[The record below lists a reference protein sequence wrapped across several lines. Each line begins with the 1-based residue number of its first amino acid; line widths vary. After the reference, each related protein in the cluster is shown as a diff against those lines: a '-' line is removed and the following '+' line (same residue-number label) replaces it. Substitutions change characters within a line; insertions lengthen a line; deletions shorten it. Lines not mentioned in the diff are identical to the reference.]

1 MTSYILLVAA
11 VILLCLSLNKMS
23 NKLGIPMLLAYILL
37 GMMFGTDGIL
47 KIPFDNF
54 MIAEQICTVSL
65 IFIMFYGG
73 FGTNWKQAK
82 PVAGKAVLLS
92 TVGVILTAVTTGA
105 FCHFILKMDFWESM
119 LIGSVISSTD
129 AASVFSIL
137 RSKRLNLKN
146 NTASMLEVESGS
158 NDPCSYMLTVIILT
172 IMSGKL
178 SGSSLV
184 VMIFSQIIFGILVGV
199 VVAFAAAFILKK
211 VNFATDGFDTI
222 FVFSMALVSYAGASM
237 INGNGYLAAYIAGII
252 LGNSPLHHKKSLVH
266 FFDGITGLMQMLIFF
281 LLGLL
286 AYPSQLPK
294 ILPIALAIAVFLTFV
309 ARPISVF
316 AILTPFRCPVKQQLL
331 VSWAGLRGAASI
343 VFAIMATVSPAY
355 TKNDLFHIVIFIVL
369 FSISI
374 QGTLLGLVAKK
385 LDMIDENG
393 NVMKTFSDYS
403 DEMPVEFVK
412 ISIKEGHPWENRK
425 IKDLTSLPDLLLVL
439 ILRGEERIIPNG
451 NTVVLAGDKIVLSA
465 LSPEENL
472 GICLTEIPIEKDSKW
487 IGKPLSK
494 IKLGEEKLVLVLKRN
509 EKVVIPNGNTV
520 IREND
525 VLVISQL

>member
-54 MIAEQICTVSL
+54 TIAEQICTVSL

-105 FCHFILKMDFWESM
+105 FCHFILRMDFWESM

-172 IMSGKL
+172 IMSGEL

-199 VVAFAAAFILKK
+199 VVALAAAFILKK

-252 LGNSPLHHKKSLVH
+252 LGNTPLHHKKSLVH

-309 ARPISVF
+309 ARPVSVF
-316 AILTPFRCPVKQQLL
+316 AILMPFRCPVKQQLL

-412 ISIKEGHPWENRK
+412 ISIKAGHPWENRR

-439 ILRGEERIIPNG
+439 ILRGDERIIPNG

-487 IGKPLSK
+487 IGKPLSR

>member
-54 MIAEQICTVSL
+54 TIAEQICTVSL

-137 RSKRLNLKN
+137 RSRRLNLKN

-172 IMSGKL
+172 IMSGEL
-178 SGSSLV
+178 SGFSLV
-184 VMIFSQIIFGILVGV
+184 VMIFSQITFGVLVGV
-199 VVAFAAAFILKK
+199 VVALAAAF
-211 VNFATDGFDTI
+211 NFATDGFDTI

-252 LGNSPLHHKKSLVH
+252 LGNTPLHHKKSLVH

-309 ARPISVF
+309 ARPASVF
-316 AILTPFRCPVKQQLL
+316 AILMPFRCPVKQQLL

-412 ISIKEGHPWENRK
+412 ISIKAGHPWENRR

-487 IGKPLSK
+487 IGKPLSR

>member
-54 MIAEQICTVSL
+54 TIAEQICTVSL

-172 IMSGKL
+172 IMSGEL

-199 VVAFAAAFILKK
+199 VVALAAAFILKK

-237 INGNGYLAAYIAGII
+237 INGKGYLAAYIAGII
-252 LGNSPLHHKKSLVH
+252 LGNTPLHHKKSLVH

-309 ARPISVF
+309 ARPVSVF
-316 AILTPFRCPVKQQLL
+316 AILMPFRCPVKQQLL

-412 ISIKEGHPWENRK
+412 ISIKEGHPWENRR

-487 IGKPLSK
+487 IGKPLSR

>member
-54 MIAEQICTVSL
+54 TIAEQICTVSL

-137 RSKRLNLKN
+137 RSRRLNLKN

-172 IMSGKL
+172 IMSGEL

-184 VMIFSQIIFGILVGV
+184 VMIFSQITFGILVGV
-199 VVAFAAAFILKK
+199 VVALAAAFILKK

-252 LGNSPLHHKKSLVH
+252 LGNTPLHHKKSLVH

-309 ARPISVF
+309 ARPVSVF
-316 AILTPFRCPVKQQLL
+316 AILMPFHCPVKQQLL

-412 ISIKEGHPWENRK
+412 ISIKAGHPWENRK

-487 IGKPLSK
+487 IGKPLSR

>member
-54 MIAEQICTVSL
+54 TIAEQICTVSL

-119 LIGSVISSTD
+119 LVGSVISSTD

-172 IMSGKL
+172 IMSGEL

-199 VVAFAAAFILKK
+199 VVALAAAFILKK

-252 LGNSPLHHKKSLVH
+252 LGNTPLHHKKSLVH

-294 ILPIALAIAVFLTFV
+294 ILPIALVIAVFLTFV
-309 ARPISVF
+309 ARPVSVF
-316 AILTPFRCPVKQQLL
+316 AILMPFRCPVKQQLL

-412 ISIKEGHPWENRK
+412 ISIKAGHPWENRR

-487 IGKPLSK
+487 IGKPLSR

>member
-11 VILLCLSLNKMS
+11 VILLCLSMNKMS

-54 MIAEQICTVSL
+54 TIAEQICTVSL

-137 RSKRLNLKN
+137 RSRRLNLKN

-172 IMSGKL
+172 IMSGEL
-178 SGSSLV
+178 SGFSLV
-184 VMIFSQIIFGILVGV
+184 VMIFSQITFGILVGV
-199 VVAFAAAFILKK
+199 VVALAAAFILKK

-252 LGNSPLHHKKSLVH
+252 LGNTPLHHKKSLVH

-309 ARPISVF
+309 ARPVSVF
-316 AILTPFRCPVKQQLL
+316 AILMPFRCPVKQQLL

-412 ISIKEGHPWENRK
+412 ISIKAGHPWENRK

-487 IGKPLSK
+487 IGKPLSR

>member
-54 MIAEQICTVSL
+54 TIAEQICTVSL

-137 RSKRLNLKN
+137 RSRRLNLKN

-172 IMSGKL
+172 IMSGEL

-184 VMIFSQIIFGILVGV
+184 VMIFSQIIFGILVGG
-199 VVAFAAAFILKK
+199 VVALAAAFILKK

-252 LGNSPLHHKKSLVH
+252 LGNTPLHHKKSLVH

-412 ISIKEGHPWENRK
+412 ISIKAGHPWENRK

-487 IGKPLSK
+487 IGKPLSR

>member
-54 MIAEQICTVSL
+54 TIAEQICTVSL

-137 RSKRLNLKN
+137 RSRRLNLKN

-172 IMSGKL
+172 IMSGEL

-199 VVAFAAAFILKK
+199 VVALAAAFILKK

-252 LGNSPLHHKKSLVH
+252 LGNTPLHHKKSLVH

-309 ARPISVF
+309 ARPVSVF
-316 AILTPFRCPVKQQLL
+316 AILMPFHCPVKQQLL

-412 ISIKEGHPWENRK
+412 ISIKAGHPWENRR

-487 IGKPLSK
+487 IGKPLSR

>member
-54 MIAEQICTVSL
+54 TIAEQICTVSL

-137 RSKRLNLKN
+137 RSRRLNLKN

-172 IMSGKL
+172 IMSGEL
-178 SGSSLV
+178 NGSSLV

-199 VVAFAAAFILKK
+199 VVALAAAFILKK

-252 LGNSPLHHKKSLVH
+252 LGNTPLHHKKSLVH

-294 ILPIALAIAVFLTFV
+294 ILPMALAIAVFLTFV
-309 ARPISVF
+309 ARPVSVF
-316 AILTPFRCPVKQQLL
+316 AILMPFRCPVKQQLL

-412 ISIKEGHPWENRK
+412 ISIKAGHPWENRK

-487 IGKPLSK
+487 IGKPLSR

>member
-54 MIAEQICTVSL
+54 TIAEQICTVSL

-105 FCHFILKMDFWESM
+105 FCHFILRMDFWESM

-172 IMSGKL
+172 IMSGEL

-199 VVAFAAAFILKK
+199 VVALAAAFILKK

-252 LGNSPLHHKKSLVH
+252 LGNTPLHHKKSLVH

-309 ARPISVF
+309 ARPVSVF
-316 AILTPFRCPVKQQLL
+316 AILMPFRCPVKQQLL

-412 ISIKEGHPWENRK
+412 ISIKAGHPWENRR

-487 IGKPLSK
+487 IGKPLSR

-525 VLVISQL
+525 VLVISHL

>member
-54 MIAEQICTVSL
+54 TIAEQICTVSL

-92 TVGVILTAVTTGA
+92 TVGVVLTAVTTGA

-137 RSKRLNLKN
+137 RSRRLNLKN

-172 IMSGKL
+172 IMSGEL

-199 VVAFAAAFILKK
+199 VVALAAAFILKK

-252 LGNSPLHHKKSLVH
+252 LGNTPLHHKKSLVH

-309 ARPISVF
+309 ARPVSVF
-316 AILTPFRCPVKQQLL
+316 AILMPFRCPVKQLLL

-412 ISIKEGHPWENRK
+412 ISIKAGHPWENRK

-487 IGKPLSK
+487 IGKPLSR

>member
-54 MIAEQICTVSL
+54 TIAEQICTVSL

-105 FCHFILKMDFWESM
+105 FCHFILRMDFWESM

-158 NDPCSYMLTVIILT
+158 NAPCSYMLTVIILT
-172 IMSGKL
+172 IMSGEL

-199 VVAFAAAFILKK
+199 VVALAAAFILKK

-252 LGNSPLHHKKSLVH
+252 LGNTPLHHKKSLVH

-309 ARPISVF
+309 ARPVSVF
-316 AILTPFRCPVKQQLL
+316 AILMPFRCPVKQQLL

-412 ISIKEGHPWENRK
+412 ISIKAGHPWENRK

-487 IGKPLSK
+487 IGKPLSR

>member
-54 MIAEQICTVSL
+54 TIAEQICTVSL

-105 FCHFILKMDFWESM
+105 FCHFILKMAFWKSM

-137 RSKRLNLKN
+137 RSRRLNLKN

-172 IMSGKL
+172 IMSGEL

-199 VVAFAAAFILKK
+199 VVALAAAFILKK

-252 LGNSPLHHKKSLVH
+252 LGNTPLHHKKSLVH

-309 ARPISVF
+309 ARPVSVF
-316 AILTPFRCPVKQQLL
+316 AILMPFRCPVKQQLL

-412 ISIKEGHPWENRK
+412 ISIKAGHPWENRK

-487 IGKPLSK
+487 IGKPLSR

>member
-54 MIAEQICTVSL
+54 TIAEQICTVSL

-172 IMSGKL
+172 IMSGEL

-199 VVAFAAAFILKK
+199 VVALAAAFILKK

-222 FVFSMALVSYAGASM
+222 FVFSMALVSYAGATI

-252 LGNSPLHHKKSLVH
+252 LGNTPLHHKKSLVH

-309 ARPISVF
+309 ARPVSVF
-316 AILTPFRCPVKQQLL
+316 AILMPFRCPVKQQLL

-412 ISIKEGHPWENRK
+412 ISIKAGHPWENRK

-487 IGKPLSK
+487 IGKPLSR

>member
-54 MIAEQICTVSL
+54 TIAEQICTVSL

-105 FCHFILKMDFWESM
+105 FCHFILRMDFWESM

-172 IMSGKL
+172 IMSGEL

-199 VVAFAAAFILKK
+199 VVALAAAFILKK
-211 VNFATDGFDTI
+211 ANFATDGFDTI

-252 LGNSPLHHKKSLVH
+252 LGNTPLHHKKSLVH

-294 ILPIALAIAVFLTFV
+294 ILPIALAIVVFLTFV
-309 ARPISVF
+309 ARPVSVF
-316 AILTPFRCPVKQQLL
+316 AILMPFRCPVKQQLL

-412 ISIKEGHPWENRK
+412 ISIKAGHPWENRK

-487 IGKPLSK
+487 IGKPLSR

>member
-23 NKLGIPMLLAYILL
+23 YKLGIPMLLAYILL

-54 MIAEQICTVSL
+54 TIAEQICTVSL

-137 RSKRLNLKN
+137 RSRRLNLKN

-172 IMSGKL
+172 IMSGEL
-178 SGSSLV
+178 SGFSLV
-184 VMIFSQIIFGILVGV
+184 VMIFSQITFGILVGV
-199 VVAFAAAFILKK
+199 VVALAAAFILKK

-252 LGNSPLHHKKSLVH
+252 LGNTPLHHKNHWCISL
-266 FFDGITGLMQMLIFF
+266 ME
-281 LLGLL
+281 
-286 AYPSQLPK
+286 
-294 ILPIALAIAVFLTFV
+294 
-309 ARPISVF
+309 
-316 AILTPFRCPVKQQLL
+316 
-331 VSWAGLRGAASI
+331 
-343 VFAIMATVSPAY
+343 SP
-355 TKNDLFHIVIFIVL
+355 D
-369 FSISI
+369 
-374 QGTLLGLVAKK
+374 
-385 LDMIDENG
+385 
-393 NVMKTFSDYS
+393 
-403 DEMPVEFVK
+403 
-412 ISIKEGHPWENRK
+412 
-425 IKDLTSLPDLLLVL
+425 
-439 ILRGEERIIPNG
+439 
-451 NTVVLAGDKIVLSA
+451 
-465 LSPEENL
+465 
-472 GICLTEIPIEKDSKW
+472 
-487 IGKPLSK
+487 
-494 IKLGEEKLVLVLKRN
+494 
-509 EKVVIPNGNTV
+509 
-520 IREND
+520 
-525 VLVISQL
+525 

>member
-54 MIAEQICTVSL
+54 TIAEQICTVSL

-105 FCHFILKMDFWESM
+105 FCHFILKMDFCESM

-172 IMSGKL
+172 IMSGEL

-199 VVAFAAAFILKK
+199 VVALAAAFILKK

-252 LGNSPLHHKKSLVH
+252 LGNTPLHHKKSLVH

-309 ARPISVF
+309 ARPVSVF
-316 AILTPFRCPVKQQLL
+316 AILMPFRCPVKQQLL

-412 ISIKEGHPWENRK
+412 ISIKAGHPWENRR

-487 IGKPLSK
+487 IGKPLSR

>member
-54 MIAEQICTVSL
+54 TIAEQICTVSL

-137 RSKRLNLKN
+137 RSRRLNLKN

-172 IMSGKL
+172 IMSGEL

-199 VVAFAAAFILKK
+199 VVALAAAFILKK

-252 LGNSPLHHKKSLVH
+252 LGNTPLHHKKSLVH

-309 ARPISVF
+309 ARPVSVF
-316 AILTPFRCPVKQQLL
+316 AILMPFRCPVKQQLL

-343 VFAIMATVSPAY
+343 VFAIMAKVSPAY

-412 ISIKEGHPWENRK
+412 ISIKAGHPWENRK

-487 IGKPLSK
+487 IGKPLSR

>member
-54 MIAEQICTVSL
+54 TIAEQICTVSL

-172 IMSGKL
+172 IMSGEL
-178 SGSSLV
+178 SGPSLV

-199 VVAFAAAFILKK
+199 VVALAAAFILKK

-309 ARPISVF
+309 ARPVSVF
-316 AILTPFRCPVKQQLL
+316 AILMPFRCPVKQQLL

-412 ISIKEGHPWENRK
+412 ISIKAGHPWENRR

-487 IGKPLSK
+487 IGKPLSR

>member
-54 MIAEQICTVSL
+54 TIAEQICTVSL

-137 RSKRLNLKN
+137 RSRRLNLKN

-172 IMSGKL
+172 IMSGEL

-199 VVAFAAAFILKK
+199 VVALAAAFILKK

-252 LGNSPLHHKKSLVH
+252 LGNTPLHHKKSLVH
-266 FFDGITGLMQMLIFF
+266 FFDGITVLMQMLIFF

-309 ARPISVF
+309 ARPVSVF
-316 AILTPFRCPVKQQLL
+316 AILMPFRCPVKQQLL

-412 ISIKEGHPWENRK
+412 ISIKAGHPWENRK

-487 IGKPLSK
+487 IGKPLSR

>member
-54 MIAEQICTVSL
+54 TIAEQICTVSL

-105 FCHFILKMDFWESM
+105 FCHFILRMDFWESM

-137 RSKRLNLKN
+137 RSRRLNLKN

-172 IMSGKL
+172 IMSGEL

-199 VVAFAAAFILKK
+199 VVALAAAFILKK

-252 LGNSPLHHKKSLVH
+252 LGNTPLHHKKSLVH

-309 ARPISVF
+309 ARPVSVF
-316 AILTPFRCPVKQQLL
+316 AILMPFRCPVKQQLL

-412 ISIKEGHPWENRK
+412 ISIKAGHPWENRR

-487 IGKPLSK
+487 IGKPLSR

>member
-54 MIAEQICTVSL
+54 TIAEQICTVSL

-105 FCHFILKMDFWESM
+105 FCHFILRMDFWESM

-172 IMSGKL
+172 IMSGEL

-199 VVAFAAAFILKK
+199 VVALAAAFILKK

-252 LGNSPLHHKKSLVH
+252 LGNTPLHHKKSLVH

-309 ARPISVF
+309 ARPVSVF
-316 AILTPFRCPVKQQLL
+316 AILMPFRCPVKQQLL

-412 ISIKEGHPWENRK
+412 ISIKAGHPWENRK

-472 GICLTEIPIEKDSKW
+472 GICLTEIPIGKDSKW
-487 IGKPLSK
+487 IGKPLSR

>member
-54 MIAEQICTVSL
+54 TIGEQICTVSL

-137 RSKRLNLKN
+137 RSRRLNLKN

-172 IMSGKL
+172 IMSGEL

-199 VVAFAAAFILKK
+199 VVALAAAFILKK

-252 LGNSPLHHKKSLVH
+252 LGNTPLHHKKSLVH

-309 ARPISVF
+309 ARPVSVF
-316 AILTPFRCPVKQQLL
+316 AILMPFRCPVKQQLL

-412 ISIKEGHPWENRK
+412 ISIKAGHPWENRK

-487 IGKPLSK
+487 IGKPLSR

>member
-54 MIAEQICTVSL
+54 TIAEQICTVSL

-92 TVGVILTAVTTGA
+92 TVGVILTAITTGA

-137 RSKRLNLKN
+137 RSRRLNLKN

-172 IMSGKL
+172 IMSGEL
-178 SGSSLV
+178 SGFSLV
-184 VMIFSQIIFGILVGV
+184 VMIFSQITFGILVGV
-199 VVAFAAAFILKK
+199 VVALAAAFILKK

-252 LGNSPLHHKKSLVH
+252 LGNTPLHHKKSLVH

-309 ARPISVF
+309 ARPVSVF
-316 AILTPFRCPVKQQLL
+316 AILMPFRCPVKQQLL

-412 ISIKEGHPWENRK
+412 ISIKAGHPWENRK

-487 IGKPLSK
+487 IGKPLSR

>member
-54 MIAEQICTVSL
+54 TIAEQICTVSL

-105 FCHFILKMDFWESM
+105 FCHFILKMDFCESM

-137 RSKRLNLKN
+137 RSRRLNLKN

-172 IMSGKL
+172 IMSGEL
-178 SGSSLV
+178 SGFSLV
-184 VMIFSQIIFGILVGV
+184 VMIFSQITFGILVGV
-199 VVAFAAAFILKK
+199 VVALAAAFILKK

-252 LGNSPLHHKKSLVH
+252 LGNTPLHHKKSLVH
-266 FFDGITGLMQMLIFF
+266 SFDGITGLMQMLIFF

-309 ARPISVF
+309 ARPVSVF
-316 AILTPFRCPVKQQLL
+316 AILMPFRCPVKQQLL

-412 ISIKEGHPWENRK
+412 ISIKAGHPWENRK

-487 IGKPLSK
+487 IGKPLSR

>member
-54 MIAEQICTVSL
+54 TIAEQICTVSL

-137 RSKRLNLKN
+137 RSRRLNLKN

-172 IMSGKL
+172 IMSGEL

-199 VVAFAAAFILKK
+199 VVALAAAFILKK

-222 FVFSMALVSYAGASM
+222 FVFSMALVSYAGATM

-252 LGNSPLHHKKSLVH
+252 LGNTPLHHKKSLVH

-309 ARPISVF
+309 ARPVSVF
-316 AILTPFRCPVKQQLL
+316 AILMPFRCPVKQQLL

-412 ISIKEGHPWENRK
+412 ISIKAGHPWENRK

-487 IGKPLSK
+487 IGKSLSR

>member
-54 MIAEQICTVSL
+54 TIAEQICTVSL

-137 RSKRLNLKN
+137 RSRRLNLKN

-172 IMSGKL
+172 IMSGEL

-199 VVAFAAAFILKK
+199 VVALAAAFILKK

-252 LGNSPLHHKKSLVH
+252 LGNTPLHHKKSLVH

-309 ARPISVF
+309 ARPVSVF
-316 AILTPFRCPVKQQLL
+316 AILMPFRCPVKQQLL

-412 ISIKEGHPWENRK
+412 ISIKAGHPWENRR

-487 IGKPLSK
+487 IGKPLSR

>member
-54 MIAEQICTVSL
+54 TIAEQICTVSL

-105 FCHFILKMDFWESM
+105 FCHFILRMDFWESM

-172 IMSGKL
+172 IMSGEL

-199 VVAFAAAFILKK
+199 VVALAAAFILKK

-252 LGNSPLHHKKSLVH
+252 LGNTPLHHKKSLVH

-309 ARPISVF
+309 ARPVSVF
-316 AILTPFRCPVKQQLL
+316 VILMPFRCPVKQQLL

-412 ISIKEGHPWENRK
+412 ISIKAGHPWENRR

-487 IGKPLSK
+487 IGKPLSR

>member
-54 MIAEQICTVSL
+54 TIAEQICTVSL

-82 PVAGKAVLLS
+82 LVAGKAVLLS

-172 IMSGKL
+172 IMRGEL

-199 VVAFAAAFILKK
+199 VVALAAAFILKK

-252 LGNSPLHHKKSLVH
+252 LGNTPLHHKKSLVH

-309 ARPISVF
+309 ARPVSIF
-316 AILTPFRCPVKQQLL
+316 AILMPFRCPVKQQLL

-412 ISIKEGHPWENRK
+412 ISIKAGHPWENRR

-487 IGKPLSK
+487 IGKPLSR

>member
-54 MIAEQICTVSL
+54 TIAEQICTVSL

-172 IMSGKL
+172 IMSGEL

-199 VVAFAAAFILKK
+199 VVALAAAFILKK

-252 LGNSPLHHKKSLVH
+252 LGNTPLHHKKSLVH

-309 ARPISVF
+309 ARPVSVF
-316 AILTPFRCPVKQQLL
+316 AIMMPFRCPVKQQLL

-412 ISIKEGHPWENRK
+412 ISIKAGHPWENRR

-487 IGKPLSK
+487 IGKPLSR

>member
-54 MIAEQICTVSL
+54 TIAEQICTVSL

-172 IMSGKL
+172 IMSGEL

-199 VVAFAAAFILKK
+199 VVALAAAFILKK

-222 FVFSMALVSYAGASM
+222 FVFSMALVSYAGATM

-252 LGNSPLHHKKSLVH
+252 LGNTPLHHKKSLVH

-309 ARPISVF
+309 ARPVSVF

-412 ISIKEGHPWENRK
+412 ISIKAGHPWENRR

-487 IGKPLSK
+487 IGKPLSR

>member
-54 MIAEQICTVSL
+54 TIAEQICTVSL

-105 FCHFILKMDFWESM
+105 FCHFILKMAFWESM

-137 RSKRLNLKN
+137 RSRRLNLKN

-172 IMSGKL
+172 IMSGEL

-199 VVAFAAAFILKK
+199 VVALAAAFILKK

-309 ARPISVF
+309 ARPVSVF
-316 AILTPFRCPVKQQLL
+316 AILMPFRCPVKQQLL

-412 ISIKEGHPWENRK
+412 ISIKAGHPWENRK

-487 IGKPLSK
+487 IGKPLSR

>member
-54 MIAEQICTVSL
+54 TIAEQICTVSL

-137 RSKRLNLKN
+137 RSRRLNLKN

-172 IMSGKL
+172 IMSGEL

-199 VVAFAAAFILKK
+199 VVALAAAFILKK

-252 LGNSPLHHKKSLVH
+252 LGNTPLHHKKSLVH

-294 ILPIALAIAVFLTFV
+294 ILPIALALAVFLTVV
-309 ARPISVF
+309 ARPVSVF
-316 AILTPFRCPVKQQLL
+316 AILMPFRCPVKQQLL

-412 ISIKEGHPWENRK
+412 ISIKAGHPWENRK

-487 IGKPLSK
+487 IGKPLSR

>member
-54 MIAEQICTVSL
+54 TIAEQICTVSL

-172 IMSGKL
+172 IMSGEL

-199 VVAFAAAFILKK
+199 VVALAAAFILKK

-252 LGNSPLHHKKSLVH
+252 LGNTPLHHKKSLVH

-309 ARPISVF
+309 ARPVSIF
-316 AILTPFRCPVKQQLL
+316 AILMPFRCPVKQQLL

-374 QGTLLGLVAKK
+374 QGTLLGLMAKK

-412 ISIKEGHPWENRK
+412 ISIKAGHPWENRR

-487 IGKPLSK
+487 IGKPLSR